1 MSTHT
6 EAILAIHGWT
16 IECEHPQELRHE
28 DGSFATGQAAD
39 LVIQSVT
46 QSRYQKLDI
55 FQRMAQSAGHLQ
67 DLSEMVDTWVTRVQ
81 MAKPTQSEAD
91 AEMQWQTLYDM
102 VFTDAVNGQV
112 HKLATTLG
120 VSFTWDDPDG
130 SYEDDVLAYNKALK
144 AFVEGIAAIIK

>member
-91 AEMQWQTLYDM
+91 AEIQWQTLYDM